1 MDELLEAI
9 REVQKGDMM
18 VYPRLLARQRAEEEA
33 KARAAAE
40 EDLMTMWYVVERE
53 KKIYKL
59 HDADTGKTTIPAEKP
74 KEDDRLTAWDWMG
87 LVGTIGLMG
96 FIILKMIAN
105 MV

>member
-18 VYPRLLARQRAEEEA
+18 VYPRLLAQQRAEEEA
-33 KARAAAE
+33 KARAAEE
-40 EDLMTMWYVVERE
+40 EDMMTMWYVVERE

-59 HDADTGKTTIPAEKP
+59 HDAGTGKTTIPAEKP
-74 KEDDRLTAWDWMG
+74 EEDDRLTAWDWMG